1 MDNSYKKY
9 IKVVFA
15 IVCTL
20 QFAFLF
26 SQNKKNLIFKNIP
39 KTYFISST
47 PDDAPNLNI
56 YSCVSCSLNI
66 EYIRNQVSNNY
77 HDSFKINKKQF
88 EIDELL
94 DQQGIDFYNVIYNN
108 KNY

>member
-39 KTYFISST
+39 V
-47 PDDAPNLNI
+47 
-56 YSCVSCSLNI
+56 VS
-66 EYIRNQVSNNY
+66 
-77 HDSFKINKKQF
+77 H
-88 EIDELL
+88 
-94 DQQGIDFYNVIYNN
+94 
-108 KNY
+108 